1 MYIERQ
7 KMGQIGEKTF
17 VIGVYNFYLDKN
29 SELDYRHTTCFSSP
43 CIQFCYS
50 GIYIFKHEF
59 NLMLIQ
65 ERRRKLGSQVGIWT
79 MIFCCCLEMQQPLY
93 CPCIAISEAHK
104 DKGHSTVH
112 PFLFS
117 FRKKY
122 FYLSFIII
130 ILFFQ
135 KIKLCVVIS
144 VYNLQHSSYS
154 SFFFFFKTYSTYL
167 SSSMSS

>member
-1 MYIERQ
+1 MLLDVDSR
-7 KMGQIGEKTF
+7 EKAKIRFT
-17 VIGVYNFYLDKN
+17 
-29 SELDYRHTTCFSSP
+29 S
-43 CIQFCYS
+43 
-50 GIYIFKHEF
+50 
-59 NLMLIQ
+59 
-65 ERRRKLGSQVGIWT
+65 IWT

-93 CPCIAISEAHK
+93 RPCIAISEAHK

-167 SSSMSS
+167 SSSMSQQYSVYLLVEVFFVCVVYINNIFFFWIIYEYTNF

>member
-1 MYIERQ
+1 
-7 KMGQIGEKTF
+7 
-17 VIGVYNFYLDKN
+17 
-29 SELDYRHTTCFSSP
+29 
-43 CIQFCYS
+43 
-50 GIYIFKHEF
+50 
-59 NLMLIQ
+59 MLIQ
-65 ERRRKLGSQVGIWT
+65 ERRRKLGSQSIWT
-79 MIFCCCLEMQQPLY
+79 MNFCCCLEMQQPLY

-154 SFFFFFKTYSTYL
+154 SFFSSSKHTLHILVVVCRRSTVCIFLLRFFFVCVVYINNIFFFWIIYEYTNF
-167 SSSMSS
+167 

>member
-1 MYIERQ
+1 MLLDVDSR
-7 KMGQIGEKTF
+7 EKAKIRFT
-17 VIGVYNFYLDKN
+17 
-29 SELDYRHTTCFSSP
+29 S
-43 CIQFCYS
+43 
-50 GIYIFKHEF
+50 
-59 NLMLIQ
+59 
-65 ERRRKLGSQVGIWT
+65 IWT

-93 CPCIAISEAHK
+93 RPCIAISEAHK

-122 FYLSFIII
+122 VYLSFIII

-154 SFFFFFKTYSTYL
+154 SFFFSLFFSDTFASLESLMTTVAE
-167 SSSMSS
+167 SSSKALLSKLPSPS

>member
-1 MYIERQ
+1 MSKIS
-7 KMGQIGEKTF
+7 I
-17 VIGVYNFYLDKN
+17 KN

-43 CIQFCYS
+43 WFSSAIH
-50 GIYIFKHEF
+50 IFKHEF
-59 NLMLIQ
+59 NLMLLDVDSREKAKI
-65 ERRRKLGSQVGIWT
+65 RFTSIWT

-93 CPCIAISEAHK
+93 RPCIAISEAHK

-167 SSSMSS
+167 SSSMS

>member
-1 MYIERQ
+1 
-7 KMGQIGEKTF
+7 
-17 VIGVYNFYLDKN
+17 
-29 SELDYRHTTCFSSP
+29 
-43 CIQFCYS
+43 
-50 GIYIFKHEF
+50 
-59 NLMLIQ
+59 
-65 ERRRKLGSQVGIWT
+65 
-79 MIFCCCLEMQQPLY
+79 MQQPLY

-122 FYLSFIII
+122 LYLSFIII

-154 SFFFFFKTYSTYL
+154 SFF
-167 SSSMSS
+167 SSSSKHTLHILVVVCRSSTVCIFLLRFFLCVSYISITFSFGLYTNIRIFDNIETKNVVLICHPSL